1 MHCAFAKLYLS
12 GILMF
17 ALGRHSWQSE
27 SHTKP
32 FIGESRA
39 VMSSGWPPDSKFNH
53 SCWSIWQSFLL
64 QVMCLDLLAPV
75 LTLHEKNHCLFLLR
89 SSHRLVIPFMVDSSN
104 DENPDAIDG

>member
-1 MHCAFAKLYLS
+1 MHCEFAKLYLS

-53 SCWSIWQSFLL
+53 SFSSIWQSFLL
-64 QVMCLDLLAPV
+64 QVMCLDLLASV
-75 LTLHEKNHCLFLLR
+75 LTTHERNITAFPAQIISPACHT
-89 SSHRLVIPFMVDSSN
+89 H
-104 DENPDAIDG
+104 AGHDGFIQ